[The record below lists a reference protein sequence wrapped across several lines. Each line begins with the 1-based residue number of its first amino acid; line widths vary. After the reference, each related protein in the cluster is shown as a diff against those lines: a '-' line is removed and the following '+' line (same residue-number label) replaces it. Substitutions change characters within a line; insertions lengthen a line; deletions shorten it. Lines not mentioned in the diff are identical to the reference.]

1 MDSKSNLDSPQ
12 TPFFD
17 ADLVAGEFF
26 GGILQTSGEGE
37 QGTEA
42 YSHRVPTA

>member
-17 ADLVAGEFF
+17 ADLVADEFF
-26 GGILQTSGEGE
+26 GRILQTSGEG
-37 QGTEA
+37 GA
-42 YSHRVPTA
+42 GDKRI